1 MVDIGAAAQ
10 ASGTTSRDGSVARTR
25 SGIVVELR
33 PADDAALAEY
43 EAFCRAAAHAPAQDP
58 LWVRSWIAAT
68 GADAVI
74 VDVRRGGRTICTLA
88 LEIVREGPFRIAR
101 FPGGSHANGN
111 FVATAPGEAEPL
123 SAADRQALCA
133 AIRQARPDIDLIY
146 LERQNPHFDGLPNPL
161 AGLATGRSPN
171 ISLATDLDGGFQ
183 ATLERANAKRKRKK
197 YRFQLRKFE
206 GAGGHRVIIA
216 DTPEEVDRLL
226 DAFFVMRA
234 ARFRKM
240 GIAHNV
246 FGSAQVQAFFRALF
260 RDALEKTTPP
270 FVLHGLEVGG
280 ELRGVNGL
288 SITAH
293 SMVCEFVGIRD
304 DDPQLSPGFFLDY
317 ACMEEACQQG
327 KKLYDFSVG
336 DDPAKRSWCDVET
349 WQFDTLMPLT
359 ARGLLFRTY
368 VEGRA
373 RAVRFV
379 KSNRLL
385 WTLVRHVRRRK
396 NDGSQE
402 AAGD

>member
-1 MVDIGAAAQ
+1 MVDIGAAVQ
-10 ASGTTSRDGSVARTR
+10 AAGSSSTEQKHTAITA
-25 SGIVVELR
+25 ETLA
-33 PADDAALAEY
+33 ADETALARY
-43 EAFCRAAAHAPAQDP
+43 EAFCRTAAHGPAQSP
-58 LWVRSWIAAT
+58 LWLRSWIAAT
-68 GADAVI
+68 GADAAI
-74 VDVRRGGRTICTLA
+74 IKVRRGGRTICALA
-88 LEIVREGPFRIAR
+88 LEIRQEGPFRVAR

-111 FVATAPGEAEPL
+111 FVATAPGAAEPL
-123 SAADRQALCA
+123 SASDQKAVCA
-133 AIRQARPDIDLIY
+133 AVRRARPDIDLIH
-146 LERQNPHFDGLPNPL
+146 LERQNPDFDGLPNPL
-161 AGLATGRSPN
+161 EGLATGQSPN
-171 ISLATDLDGGFQ
+171 VSLATNLDGGFQ

-216 DTPEEVDRLL
+216 DTPEEVERML

-240 GIAHNV
+240 GIANNV

-260 RDALEKTTPP
+260 RDALKETPKP

-288 SITAH
+288 SITPH

-317 ACMEEACQQG
+317 ACMEEACEDG

-359 ARGLLFRTY
+359 ARGFLFWTY
-368 VEGRA
+368 VRARA

-385 WTLVRHVRRRK
+385 WTLVRYVRQRK
-396 NDGSQE
+396 TEGRQE
-402 AAGD
+402 TEAD